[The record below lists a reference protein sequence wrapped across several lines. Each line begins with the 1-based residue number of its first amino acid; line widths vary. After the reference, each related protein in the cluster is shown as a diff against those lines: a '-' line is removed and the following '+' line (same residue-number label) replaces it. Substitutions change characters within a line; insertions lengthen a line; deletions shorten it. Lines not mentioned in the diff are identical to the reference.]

1 MPVCREDFRGNW
13 YIFLQ
18 IIYFTTEKVDSAY
31 NNIYRSFNIDDIY
44 LIAKL
49 FRILWTVWTIY
60 RIFQIVRHNCKIVR
74 CTNNGKKTSQT
85 SFFIIISDYNYL
97 KYTYYIFIVLNFV
110 YLYTIWDM
118 EQKKKKVWYTT
129 SSSLFYKKEK

>member
-31 NNIYRSFNIDDIY
+31 IYRSFNIDDIY

-60 RIFQIVRHNCKIVR
+60 RIFQIVRHNCKIVC

-85 SFFIIISDYNYL
+85 SFFIVISDYNYL

-118 EQKKKKVWYTT
+118 EEKKRKFDIQHRHRYFIKR
-129 SSSLFYKKEK
+129 KNK